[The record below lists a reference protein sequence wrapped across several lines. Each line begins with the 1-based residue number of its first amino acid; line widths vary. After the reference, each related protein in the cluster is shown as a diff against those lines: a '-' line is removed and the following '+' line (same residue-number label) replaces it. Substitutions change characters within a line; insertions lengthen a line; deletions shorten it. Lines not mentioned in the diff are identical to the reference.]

1 MRFAAVMVLA
11 LLLTGCHRPAVETAD
26 LATVYDT
33 PLDHPIVIVDGDDG
47 ETRALGSV
55 DK

>member
-1 MRFAAVMVLA
+1 MALA
-11 LLLTGCHRPAVETAD
+11 LLLAGCHRPAVETAD

-47 ETRALGSV
+47 GDTSV
-55 DK
+55 RIG